1 MAVLAHEIQVIPLN
15 WQHLRRDIHVKKQLM
30 ILAMGAVA
38 TFSVSAAFAETA
50 SEGVMLTASD
60 GARLGAVYRVA
71 DDGSAV
77 VIMNGKMVT
86 VPAATLARVDGKLT
100 TSLKKNE
107 VLSRR

>member
-1 MAVLAHEIQVIPLN
+1 MNKRLLVLAV
-15 WQHLRRDIHVKKQLM
+15 
-30 ILAMGAVA
+30 AAA
-38 TFSVSAAFAETA
+38 TFSVSALAEVA

-86 VPAATLARVDGKLT
+86 VPVATLSRVDGKLT
-100 TSLKKNE
+100 TSMKKNE
-107 VLSRR
+107 VMARR

>member
-1 MAVLAHEIQVIPLN
+1 M
-15 WQHLRRDIHVKKQLM
+15 KKQLLM
-30 ILAMGAVA
+30 LAMGA
-38 TFSVSAAFAETA
+38 TLSVSAAFADVA

-86 VPAATLARVDGKLT
+86 VPVGTLSRVDGKLT
-100 TSLKKNE
+100 TSMKKNE
-107 VLSRR
+107 LLSRR